1 MTNQSQFYM
10 RIDDTILFQFLPEA
24 VDNSDDAYAMF
35 KGVIQVPQSD
45 PVYPVNLSYS
55 LSQYADVNVTQ
66 TSFVLTLLTVYNN
79 YRTNIMT
86 FYPTNITVKP
96 SSWTLKEL

>member
-1 MTNQSQFYM
+1 MGV
-10 RIDDTILFQFLPEA
+10 DDPILFQSLPEA
-24 VDNSDDAYAMF
+24 VDYSAGAFAMF

-66 TSFVLTLLTVYNN
+66 TSFVLSILTTYNN
-79 YRTNIMT
+79 YITNITT
-86 FYPTNITVKP
+86 FYPTNVTVNP
-96 SSWTLKEL
+96 TSWTLEER